1 MDDLVQL
8 QASFFFPFEK
18 KAKKKEPVWQWR
30 EKIPALFMSVM
41 IGDWVRNI
49 TYLTGDGMENLL
61 NEDILN
67 VRELSNTS
75 QMKVCY

>member
-1 MDDLVQL
+1 MQL
-8 QASFFFPFEK
+8 QASFFSLLKRRLRRRNRGGSGGKRFPS
-18 KAKKKEPVWQWR
+18 
-30 EKIPALFMSVM
+30 LFMSVM

-49 TYLTGDGMENLL
+49 AYLTGDGMENLL

-75 QMKVCY
+75 QIK

>member
-1 MDDLVQL
+1 MIWCSCRPL
-8 QASFFFPFEK
+8 FFPFEK
-18 KAKKKEPVWQWR
+18 KAKKKEPGWQWR
-30 EKIPALFMSVM
+30 EKIPSLFMSVM

-49 TYLTGDGMENLL
+49 AYLTGDGMENLL

-75 QMKVCY
+75 QIKVCY

>member
-1 MDDLVQL
+1 M
-8 QASFFFPFEK
+8 
-18 KAKKKEPVWQWR
+18 WQWR
-30 EKIPALFMSVM
+30 EKIPSLFMSVM

-49 TYLTGDGMENLL
+49 AYLTGDGMENLL